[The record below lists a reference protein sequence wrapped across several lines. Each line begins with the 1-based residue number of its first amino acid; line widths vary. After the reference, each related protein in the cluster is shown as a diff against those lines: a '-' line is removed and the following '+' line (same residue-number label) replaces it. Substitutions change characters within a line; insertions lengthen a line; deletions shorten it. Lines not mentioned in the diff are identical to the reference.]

1 MKRKNKK
8 ERERGIKKE
17 TIRKR
22 REKQIYRMIY
32 KEIHK
37 NEERNKF
44 TKRKRVRGI
53 VQKRCVF
60 ALDTHIVF
68 G

>member
-32 KEIHK
+32 KEINK
-37 NEERNKF
+37 NEERKNL